1 MLERAPTRSN
11 KHPRPQIIEMI
22 LGFLLLGG
30 KGDVSEMPPNP
41 LSSGL
46 FNRSLRA
53 KITLSV
59 ILPLFII
66 LGSFTAIQY
75 VRHRKAVLNNLSF
88 LAAQTGQVIENSLQ
102 QAMLSRDREEL
113 QHTLDSIGENDMLR
127 VIYLLDTSG
136 RVVFAPDHEGV
147 GTRLDNHDP
156 TCQPCHK
163 LSPSERPKSVVVTL
177 PDGQRVFRTMN
188 PIENQSRCQACHSR
202 DDRLLG
208 LLLTDISMTPL
219 ESSLASDFRET
230 LLWWLATI
238 LVTVLVANQAVGR
251 FVIGRLKGLATA
263 ITDLGQ
269 GQVPPP
275 LPETQPDEI
284 GRLAS
289 VFNAMT
295 HRLRAREVENR
306 RLSDK
311 LQRQSYQRGKLLE
324 RLITAQEDERKRVA
338 RELHDELGQA
348 LAGLSFQ
355 VKILENSIDKEARDA
370 LKQLSQIRSLITQ
383 TSERMYDLILALR
396 PSTLDDLGLV
406 AAMNTHADRMLAGSN
421 ISFELDA
428 REMAERLPPNLETA
442 LYRIFQEALNNIVRH
457 ANASKI
463 GVKLVRRNGVF
474 EGEIFDDG
482 EGFIPDSIQLNGQSS
497 RGLGLLGMQ
506 ERVSQFGGQLD
517 IISRPGKGT
526 SVIIK
531 IPLNEVGYE

>member
-1 MLERAPTRSN
+1 MS
-11 KHPRPQIIEMI
+11 
-22 LGFLLLGG
+22 
-30 KGDVSEMPPNP
+30 PNP
-41 LSSGL
+41 LPSGL

-59 ILPLFII
+59 ILPLVII

-75 VRHRKAVLNNLSF
+75 IRHRRAVLKNLSF

-102 QAMLSRDREEL
+102 QAMLSRDREGL

-136 RVVFAPDHEGV
+136 RVVFASENEGV
-147 GTRLDNHDP
+147 GTRLDNRDP

-163 LSPSERPKSVVVTL
+163 LSPTERPKSVVVTL
-177 PDGQRVFRTMN
+177 PDGQRVFRSMN
-188 PIENQSRCQACHSR
+188 PIENRSPCQACH
-202 DDRLLG
+202 DPEDRLLG

-230 LLWWLATI
+230 ILWWLATI

-269 GQVPPP
+269 GQLPPP
-275 LPETQPDEI
+275 LPPTQPDEI
-284 GRLAS
+284 GSLAN
-289 VFNAMT
+289 VFNTMT
-295 HRLRAREVENR
+295 HQLRIRAVENR

-355 VKILENSIDKEARDA
+355 VKILENAIDREAHNT
-370 LKQLSQIRSLITQ
+370 LEQLSQIRSLITQ
-383 TSERMYDLILALR
+383 TSDRMYDLILALR
-396 PSTLDDLGLV
+396 PSALDDLGL
-406 AAMNTHADRMLAGSN
+406 AAALNAHADRMLSGSD
-421 ISFELDA
+421 ISFEIDA

-442 LYRIFQEALNNIVRH
+442 LYRIFQEALSNIIRH
-457 ANASKI
+457 ANASEI
-463 GVKLVRRNGVF
+463 GVTLVRNNGVF
-474 EGEIFDDG
+474 EGKIFDDG
-482 EGFIPDSIQLNGQSS
+482 QGFIPDSIQLDGHSS

-506 ERVSQFGGQLD
+506 ERVTQFGGQLD
-517 IISRPGKGT
+517 IISRPGGGT
-526 SVIIK
+526 SIIIR